1 MTKRRAK
8 GEARERLVIAAAA
21 QLIAERGLA
30 NVRIVDIAERAAMS
44 TGHVSYYFPSKSE
57 LLMRAIRQS
66 EETFTDVLVDQITT
80 IRDPW
85 ERLTRLIELSAATG
99 PGDPGWV
106 LWFEVWSNAATDAD
120 VAKVHDEL
128 DRRAKNILLNVINYG
143 CEQGSFHTD
152 SPEGVVVALAA
163 LIDGLSIQL
172 TLGAG
177 DLTRRHLLDIAL
189 AAAQTQLGHES
200 KKQATP
206 PRRPP
211 TRTAVPRKRQ
221 AAV

>member
-30 NVRIVDIAERAAMS
+30 NVRIADIAERASMS

-57 LLMRAIRQS
+57 LLMLAIRQS
-66 EETFTDVLVDQITT
+66 EETYTDVLVDQITT

-85 ERLTRLIELSAATG
+85 DRLTRLIELSAATG
-99 PGDPGWV
+99 PGAPGWV

-128 DRRAKNILLNVINYG
+128 DRRAKSILLDVINYG
-143 CEQGSFHTD
+143 RDQGVFQTD
-152 SPEGVVVALAA
+152 SPEGVVLVLAA

-177 DLTRRHLLDIAL
+177 DLTRKHLLDVVL
-189 AAAQTQLGHES
+189 AVARTQLGHGPD
-200 KKQATP
+200 KADTP
-206 PRRPP
+206 APRPA
-211 TRTAVPRKRQ
+211 RTAVARKRQ
-221 AAV
+221 TAV

>member
-8 GEARERLVIAAAA
+8 GEARERLVVGAAA

-30 NVRIVDIAERAAMS
+30 NVRIADIAERAAMS

-66 EETFTDVLVDQITT
+66 EETFTDLLVEQLTT

-85 ERLTRLIELSAATG
+85 ARLTRLIELSSSTG

-106 LWFEVWSNAATDAD
+106 LWFEVWSNAATDPD
-120 VAKVHDEL
+120 VATVHDEL
-128 DRRAKNILLNVINYG
+128 DRRAKAILVDVIMYG
-143 CEQGSFHTD
+143 REQGAFHCGD
-152 SPEGVVVALAA
+152 PQAAALMLAS

-177 DLTRRHLLDIAL
+177 SLTRKHLLDVAF
-189 AAAQTQLGHES
+189 AAARTELQVS
-200 KKQATP
+200 P
-206 PRRPP
+206 P
-211 TRTAVPRKRQ
+211 KRAK
-221 AAV
+221 AARS

>member
-30 NVRIVDIAERAAMS
+30 NVRIADIAERAAMS

-57 LLMRAIRQS
+57 LLMLAIRQS
-66 EETFTDVLVDQITT
+66 EESFTDILVEQITT

-85 ERLTRLIELSAATG
+85 DRLTRLIELSAATG
-99 PGDPGWV
+99 PGDAGWV

-120 VAKVHDEL
+120 VARVHDEL
-128 DRRAKNILLNVINYG
+128 DLRAKTILLDVINYG
-143 CEQGSFHTD
+143 CEHGSFQTD
-152 SPEGVVVALAA
+152 SPQRVVLVLAA

-177 DLTRRHLLDIAL
+177 DLTRSGLVDIAL
-189 AAAQTQLGHES
+189 ATARTHLGHES
-200 KKQATP
+200 DKLSMP
-206 PRRPP
+206 PRRPR
-211 TRTAVPRKRQ
+211 TRTVERKRPSP
-221 AAV
+221 V

>member
-1 MTKRRAK
+1 MTKRQAK
-8 GEARERLVIAAAA
+8 GEARERLVIGAAA

-66 EETFTDVLVDQITT
+66 EETFTDLLVDQITT

-85 ERLTRLIELSAATG
+85 ARLTRLIELSAATG
-99 PGDPGWV
+99 VADPGWV

-120 VAKVHDEL
+120 VAHVHDEL
-128 DRRAKNILLNVINYG
+128 DRRAKAILLDVIAYG
-143 CEQGSFHTD
+143 RDQGAFQTD
-152 SPEGVVVALAA
+152 DPERVALVLAA

-172 TLGAG
+172 TLGSG
-177 DLTRRHLLDIAL
+177 GLTRKHLLEVTL
-189 AAAQTQLGHES
+189 AAARTQLGG
-200 KKQATP
+200 QADP
-206 PRRPP
+206 GAR
-211 TRTAVPRKRQ
+211 
-221 AAV
+221 

>member
-1 MTKRRAK
+1 VTKRRAK
-8 GEARERLVIAAAA
+8 GEARERLVIGAAA

-66 EETFTDVLVDQITT
+66 EETFTDVLVDQLTT

-85 ERLTRLIELSAATG
+85 ARLTRLIELSAATG

-128 DRRAKNILLNVINYG
+128 DARARAILLDVITYG
-143 CEQGSFHTD
+143 RDQGAFRTD
-152 SPEGVVVALAA
+152 DPDRVALVLAA

-177 DLTRRHLLDIAL
+177 ELTRRQLLDVTV
-189 AAAQTQLGHES
+189 AAAQAQLA
-200 KKQATP
+200 QAPAETAAP
-206 PRRPP
+206 PRSP
-211 TRTAVPRKRQ
+211 TGTAAARKRRTAV
-221 AAV
+221 

>member
-1 MTKRRAK
+1 MTKRQAK
-8 GEARERLVIAAAA
+8 GEARERLVIGAAA

-66 EETFTDVLVDQITT
+66 EETFTDLLVDQLTT

-85 ERLTRLIELSAATG
+85 ARLTRLIELSAATG
-99 PGDPGWV
+99 VADPGWV

-120 VAKVHDEL
+120 VARVHDEL
-128 DRRAKNILLNVINYG
+128 DRRAKAILLDVIAYG
-143 CEQGSFHTD
+143 RDQGAFQTD
-152 SPEGVVVALAA
+152 DPERVALVLAA

-172 TLGAG
+172 TLGSG
-177 DLTRRHLLDIAL
+177 GLTRKHLLEVTL
-189 AAAQTQLGHES
+189 AAARTQLGGPS
-200 KKQATP
+200 GLANN
-206 PRRPP
+206 
-211 TRTAVPRKRQ
+211 
-221 AAV
+221 

>member
-1 MTKRRAK
+1 VTKRRAK
-8 GEARERLVIAAAA
+8 GEARERLVIGAAA

-30 NVRIVDIAERAAMS
+30 NVRIADIAERAAMS

-66 EETFTDVLVDQITT
+66 EEAFTDILVDQITT

-85 ERLTRLIELSAATG
+85 ARLTRLIELSAATG

-128 DRRAKNILLNVINYG
+128 DRRAKAILHDVITYG
-143 CEQGSFHTD
+143 CDQGAFRTD
-152 SPEGVVVALAA
+152 DPDRVALVLAA

-177 DLTRRHLLDIAL
+177 DLTRKQLLEVSF
-189 AAAQTQLGHES
+189 AAAQTQLGQVS
-200 KKQATP
+200 DANATS
-206 PRRPP
+206 RRSP
-211 TRTAVPRKRQ
+211 TRTAGRRKRQ
-221 AAV
+221 TAV

>member
-1 MTKRRAK
+1 MTKRQAK

-66 EETFTDVLVDQITT
+66 EETFTDLLVDQITT

-85 ERLTRLIELSAATG
+85 ARLTRLIELSAATG
-99 PGDPGWV
+99 VADPGWV

-120 VAKVHDEL
+120 VARVHDEL
-128 DRRAKNILLNVINYG
+128 DRRAKAILLEVIAYG
-143 CEQGSFHTD
+143 RDQGAFQTD
-152 SPEGVVVALAA
+152 DPARVALVLAA

-172 TLGAG
+172 TLGSG
-177 DLTRRHLLDIAL
+177 GLTRKHLLEVTL
-189 AAAQTQLGHES
+189 TAAKAQLGA
-200 KKQATP
+200 QADP
-206 PRRPP
+206 G
-211 TRTAVPRKRQ
+211 
-221 AAV
+221 AAG

>member
-8 GEARERLVIAAAA
+8 GEARERLVIGAAA

-30 NVRIVDIAERAAMS
+30 NVRIADIAERAAMS

-85 ERLTRLIELSAATG
+85 ARLTRLIELSAATG

-106 LWFEVWSNAATDAD
+106 LWFEVWSNAATDAS

-128 DRRAKNILLNVINYG
+128 DRRAKAILLNVITYG
-143 CEQGSFHTD
+143 CEQGAFRTD
-152 SPEGVVVALAA
+152 DPDRVALVLAA

-177 DLTRRHLLDIAL
+177 ELTRRHLLDVAL
-189 AAAQTQLGHES
+189 AAAQTQLGH
-200 KKQATP
+200 ATEP
-206 PRRPP
+206 PAAPRRSP
-211 TRTAVPRKRQ
+211 TRAAGPRKAPTAV
-221 AAV
+221 